1 MPPIPKQV
9 DKASDKVK
17 KEPTKI
23 NRVSGNNTKLKSLL
37 PKDLEKTIKNPET
50 GRMIKIKSAL
60 GYDEKSKVFQAA
72 QRTLKKK

>member
-1 MPPIPKQV
+1 M
-9 DKASDKVK
+9 
-17 KEPTKI
+17 
-23 NRVSGNNTKLKSLL
+23 
-37 PKDLEKTIKNPET
+37 KNPET

>member
-1 MPPIPKQV
+1 MPKQV
-9 DKASDKVK
+9 DKASDKAK